1 MFIFFISCNSNAN
14 KKKIFEKQNP
24 KESGFVFNNSLDET
38 KDFNVFNYRNFYN
51 GGGVATGDIN
61 NDGLVDVFMT
71 SNQNANKLFINKG
84 DLKFEDVSEKAGFVA
99 KKQWS
104 TGVTL
109 VDINNDGW
117 LDIYVCNAGNIFDST
132 LRKNQLFINNKNLTF
147 TEEASKYGL
156 DNNGYSTQSSFF
168 DYDKDGDLDCFIINN
183 SPIPVNVLN
192 LANNR
197 DLPANQW
204 QVPNELKGGGD
215 HLYQNNNNYFTEV
228 TKKAGIHGGLI
239 SLGLGVNVSD
249 LNNDGYLDIYVSNDF
264 YERDYMYINQKNGT
278 FKDDLEN
285 RIQHTSLSSMGA
297 DIQDINN
304 DGHTDIFTTD
314 MLPDDDIRL
323 KRNTSF
329 ENYDQWNLRK
339 NNGFYNQ
346 FTQNTLQVNNGNGK
360 YIETAFYSNVAASD
374 WSWGALM
381 FDADNDGL
389 NDIYVCNGIYRDVT
403 DQDFIDFFASDII
416 KEMTK
421 TGKKEE
427 VKNVISKMPS
437 NPISNKMFHNKGKLK
452 FEEIEKEWGL
462 DEPSF
467 SNGAA
472 YADLDNDGDL
482 DLVVNNVNME
492 AFLYKNLSI
501 DEKENKNNYLSLNL
515 IYKDSNKFAIG
526 TKVQVFQKEN
536 VLTREL
542 IPSRGF
548 QSSVDY
554 NLVFGLSKTAI
565 DSIIITWPNNE
576 IQKLKTFEINKKYT
590 IQYQASGISR
600 NDGENNLN
608 LFTLL
613 DTSFTAHIED
623 DHIDYNFERNIPFM
637 LSKQGP
643 KAAVGDVNGDALE
656 DVFIGGSRNNGGNL
670 YIQTLSGFI
679 KKENKDF
686 AQYSF
691 NDITATTFF
700 DCDGDGDL
708 DLFAGG
714 GGNYA
719 DAAPGNFQNL
729 LFLND
734 GKGNFSLSRGAL
746 PPSQINAGVVIP
758 IDYNEDGKVDLFI
771 GGRSVPQNYGA
782 NASSYILENIGTGKF
797 IDVTAKAAPSFINLG
812 MVTGAV
818 YVDIDNDKKNELI
831 ITGDWMYT
839 HTYKLDK
846 GKFIEQKNGL
856 EQQLGWWQSITS
868 TDVDNDGDN
877 DLIIGNIGD
886 NFYLKPTIEAPTTL
900 WLNDFD
906 QNGTL
911 EKVISKTVNGKD
923 IPIFTK
929 REITDQLPYLKKM
942 NLKHGDYANKTIQD
956 LFAEKLKTTSA
967 KKVNYS
973 SSIIA
978 INNGKGNFTIREL
991 PLLAQLSSI
1000 ENINIVD
1007 VNNDGYKD
1015 LITTGNYFDLLPQ
1028 FCRIDASYG
1037 NVFINDSKG
1046 NFMTIPAN
1054 RNGLFLNGET
1064 KDAKIIKVKNKNCI
1078 LFLQNQNKPQ
1088 LYLQNQFSN

>member
-1 MFIFFISCNSNAN
+1 
-14 KKKIFEKQNP
+14 
-24 KESGFVFNNSLDET
+24 
-38 KDFNVFNYRNFYN
+38 
-51 GGGVATGDIN
+51 
-61 NDGLVDVFMT
+61 
-71 SNQNANKLFINKG
+71 
-84 DLKFEDVSEKAGFVA
+84 
-99 KKQWS
+99 
-104 TGVTL
+104 
-109 VDINNDGW
+109 
-117 LDIYVCNAGNIFDST
+117 
-132 LRKNQLFINNKNLTF
+132 
-147 TEEASKYGL
+147 
-156 DNNGYSTQSSFF
+156 
-168 DYDKDGDLDCFIINN
+168 
-183 SPIPVNVLN
+183 
-192 LANNR
+192 
-197 DLPANQW
+197 
-204 QVPNELKGGGD
+204 
-215 HLYQNNNNYFTEV
+215 
-228 TKKAGIHGGLI
+228 
-239 SLGLGVNVSD
+239 
-249 LNNDGYLDIYVSNDF
+249 
-264 YERDYMYINQKNGT
+264 MYINQKNGT

-346 FTQNTLQVNNGNGK
+346 FTQNALQVNNGNGK

-613 DTSFTAHIED
+613 DTSFTTHIED

-643 KAAVGDVNGDALE
+643 KAAVGDVNGDGLE

-797 IDVTAKAAPSFINLG
+797 TDVTAKAAPSFINLG

-1046 NFMTIPAN
+1046 NFITLPAN